1 MRRYHHSPSIPF
13 HIARVECL
21 QKPAR
26 SSLSAFDSSG
36 ATSGPSDHSD
46 ASEALK
52 SALRVFIASMW
63 LAGVIIGVGLAV
75 ELHGFTPW
83 GLFIQAAGFFLAGVS
98 VLRHPG
104 EGES

>member
-21 QKPAR
+21 CEPVE
-26 SSLSAFDSSG
+26 SPVDGLNSSG
-36 ATSGPSDHSD
+36 AVVTPSDHSD
-46 ASEALK
+46 ASGSLK
-52 SALRVFIASMW
+52 TASRVFVASMW
-63 LAGVIIGVGLAV
+63 LAGVIIGAGLAV